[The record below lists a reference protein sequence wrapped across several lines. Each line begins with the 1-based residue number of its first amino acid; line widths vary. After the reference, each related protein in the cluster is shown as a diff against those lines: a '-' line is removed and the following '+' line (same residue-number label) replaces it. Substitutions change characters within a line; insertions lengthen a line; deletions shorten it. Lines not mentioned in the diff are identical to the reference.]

1 MYIIYKKKKEL
12 TKVKNWDTALHIC
25 AEEYKKGTPKNQLKI
40 IDHKGREHPVKIQH
54 LIFFKN

>member
-12 TKVKNWDTALHIC
+12 TKVKNWNTALHIC

-40 IDHKGREHPVKIQH
+40 IDKNGKEHPIKIKH
-54 LIFFKN
+54 LLINK